1 MVQPCSWPERSVGR
15 LQGWRQDGFRSRRS
29 IIQRRVWPDGIIMAT
44 PALDKDLRLVERGED
59 LSVEEFGLMA

>member
-1 MVQPCSWPERSVGR
+1 
-15 LQGWRQDGFRSRRS
+15 
-29 IIQRRVWPDGIIMAT
+29 MAT